1 MRSLILASLF
11 SLFVTP
17 SALLHPCSS
26 HCSGSAFGSTE
37 NGCCPE
43 GPAPVSEVSSH
54 VEGLRTS
61 SLSQI
66 PVMLERGTSSKRG
79 VSNTYT

>member
-1 MRSLILASLF
+1 MCSLNLASLF

-17 SALLHPCSS
+17 SGLLHPCSS
-26 HCSGSAFGSTE
+26 QCSRLAFGSTE
-37 NGCCPE
+37 HGCCPE

-61 SLSQI
+61 SSSQVL
-66 PVMLERGTSSKRG
+66 VMLERGTSSKRG
-79 VSNTYT
+79 VSDSH